1 MKHPHRRR
9 FLHLAAGVAALPAL
23 PRVARAQAYPARPVR
38 LIVAS
43 AAGGVTD
50 ITARLIGESLSERL
64 GQPFVI
70 ENRVG
75 GGGIVGTEAV
85 VRAAPDGHTLL
96 MVVPANAIDA
106 TLNDKLK
113 YNFLRDIAPVASLT
127 QSPNVLVVNPSFP
140 AKTVP
145 EFIAYAKANPDKVNV
160 ASAGIGTTQHVAA
173 ELFNMMAG
181 VKVHH
186 VPYRGSAPALT
197 DLLGGQVQA
206 IFAPVASSIEYV
218 RANKLRALGVTSSAR
233 LPTMPDLPTVSEFLP
248 GYEATA
254 WFGIGA
260 PKNTA
265 PEIVHKLN
273 TNTTALLGDPKMK
286 ARLAELGATPF
297 ALSPEDFRRFI
308 TEETEKWA
316 KVVKFAGIKAE

>member
-1 MKHPHRRR
+1 
-9 FLHLAAGVAALPAL
+9 
-23 PRVARAQAYPARPVR
+23 
-38 LIVAS
+38 
-43 AAGGVTD
+43 
-50 ITARLIGESLSERL
+50 
-64 GQPFVI
+64 
-70 ENRVG
+70 
-75 GGGIVGTEAV
+75 
-85 VRAAPDGHTLL
+85 
-96 MVVPANAIDA
+96 
-106 TLNDKLK
+106 
-113 YNFLRDIAPVASLT
+113 
-127 QSPNVLVVNPSFP
+127 
-140 AKTVP
+140 VP